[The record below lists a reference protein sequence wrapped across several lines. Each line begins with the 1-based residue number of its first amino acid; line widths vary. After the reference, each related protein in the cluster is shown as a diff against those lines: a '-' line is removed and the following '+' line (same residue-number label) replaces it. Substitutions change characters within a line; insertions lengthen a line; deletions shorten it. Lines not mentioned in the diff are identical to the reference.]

1 MVWLWMYLSWIEDQ
15 NQKHKFAR
23 DYSVFL
29 GSFSNPEAAQKI
41 HKADDPE
48 YALSD
53 DEMEQSWERVI
64 ADRDKVIGGSNK
76 EQSKDQGKL
85 RHRRRGQKKVIK

>member
-1 MVWLWMYLSWIEDQ
+1 MSWIEDQ

-29 GSFSNPEAAQKI
+29 GSFSNPEAAKKM
-41 HKADDPE
+41 HDKDDPD

-53 DEMEQSWERVI
+53 DEFEESFKRVI
-64 ADRDKVIGGSNK
+64 ADRDKVISGSGEIK
-76 EQSKDQGKL
+76 EENNGRI
-85 RHRRRGQKKVIK
+85 RHRRRGIKKVIK